1 MAKSKIKYQSNEKIV
16 GKHLRSNEWISY
28 VRKLSV
34 YERKNYPVV
43 LSLKSDY
50 IDSFIAMT
58 IEEEKTFKGNSTSE
72 VFGKLAKW
80 FYKRRIIFQN

>member
-1 MAKSKIKYQSNEKIV
+1 MAKSKIKYQSNEEII

-28 VRKLSV
+28 VGKLSV

-58 IEEEKTFKGNSTSE
+58 IEEEKTFKGNSISE

-80 FYKRRIIFQN
+80 FYKRGIIFQN